1 MELYTKYYNVPLLA
15 CTIMACLRHQNTI
28 DIARLSL
35 FFPALL
41 DKSIE
46 DKLSSKYEKVTLS
59 NLLSLYQQSLS
70 NYNSR
75 YYTLLPYFVSSLSL
89 LMDTGAVL
97 LNEGQIINRSNGLF
111 DDMENWRE
119 SEKLQKIIITSD
131 ILISITEAKSTRAL
145 YNLFNVEL

>member
-1 MELYTKYYNVPLLA
+1 MELYTKYYNVPLLV
-15 CTIMACLRHQNTI
+15 CTIMACLRHRNTI

-35 FFPALL
+35 FLPALL
-41 DKSIE
+41 DNSIE
-46 DKLSSKYEKVTLS
+46 DRLSIKYEKVTLS
-59 NLLSLYQQSLS
+59 NLLSLNQRSLS

-89 LMDTGAVL
+89 LMDTGVIIL
-97 LNEGQIINRSNGLF
+97 HEGQIINKSNGLF

-131 ILISITEAKSTRAL
+131 ILMNITEAKSTRAL